1 MARKDILFKDSEWTW
16 IWQKKIKKT
25 LGDVMI
31 IINFVVYDRLSMY
44 NLIIRVRKIINYLIR
59 DYITKVQSHLII
71 LRHYHIKRR
80 NYFHVY
86 SLFKQPYVKILT
98 MLLLKYGVNP
108 YNNSWCVRSLI
119 WNGMAKGEKKSQY
132 GMRIEKTKISWLS
145 HAIKSK

>member
-1 MARKDILFKDSEWTW
+1 MYLFGVQLKLNLR
-16 IWQKKIKKT
+16 WQGRIYYSRTPNERGFDKKKLKKP

-108 YNNSWCVRSLI
+108 YNNS
-119 WNGMAKGEKKSQY
+119 
-132 GMRIEKTKISWLS
+132 
-145 HAIKSK
+145 